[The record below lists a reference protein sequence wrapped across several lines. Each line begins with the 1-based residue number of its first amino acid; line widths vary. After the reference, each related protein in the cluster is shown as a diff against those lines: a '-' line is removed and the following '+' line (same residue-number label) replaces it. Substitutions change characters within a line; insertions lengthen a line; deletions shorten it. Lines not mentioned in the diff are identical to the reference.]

1 MIVATAGYAS
11 TLRPARR
18 MATLVGLAVAAVAFL
33 AQTSSW
39 DRADVVLQR
48 IEQSLRQPAR

>member
-1 MIVATAGYAS
+1 
-11 TLRPARR
+11 